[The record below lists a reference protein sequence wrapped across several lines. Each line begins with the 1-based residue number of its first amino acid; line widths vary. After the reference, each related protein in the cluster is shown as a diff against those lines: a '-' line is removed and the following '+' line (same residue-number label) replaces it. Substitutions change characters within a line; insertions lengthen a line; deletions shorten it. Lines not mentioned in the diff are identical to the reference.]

1 MPTTPLV
8 KMGDETEHMSTHRFF
23 IDHPIRA
30 KKVKLAT
37 GCCCELCGSSLP
49 LEGLEIHTFSIGMQS
64 VPPQPAVLEE
74 HLLVLCAR
82 CHADIHE
89 FSLPVSEQEWL
100 VRMRDGHKKEEIC
113 SILGYVPRRYTPPES
128 DIEEAYREACS
139 SRFRFGV

>member
-1 MPTTPLV
+1 
-8 KMGDETEHMSTHRFF
+8 MSTHRFF

-49 LEGLEIHTFSIGMQS
+49 LEGLEIHTFSPGKQS
-64 VPPQPAVLEE
+64 VPPQPVVLEE

-89 FSLPVSEQEWL
+89 SYLPVADQEWL
-100 VRMRDGHKKEEIC
+100 VRMRDAHKKKEIC
-113 SILGYVPRRYTPPES
+113 AVIGYVPRRYIPPES
-128 DIEEAYREACS
+128 DIEEVYQEACS